1 MVNSPGDTLLTD
13 QIKGLRRQLVNEIGF
28 VMPAARIQDNTQ
40 LPANSYMIHF
50 KEISASDGEVRPN
63 SLLVMDPRGDKI
75 LARAERI
82 RLTASGVTSWTP
94 SRKLPST
101 FSPVYATDSRRD
113 RPINPHVP
121 VMV

>member
-13 QIKGLRRQLVNEIGF
+13 QIKGLRRQLANEIGF
-28 VMPAARIQDNTQ
+28 VMPAARIQDNIQ
-40 LPANSYMIHF
+40 LPANSYMIHV

-75 LARAERI
+75 LSRAARI

-94 SRKLPST
+94 SRKLPRT
-101 FSPVYATDSRRD
+101 FSPACATDSRRD
-113 RPINPHVP
+113 RPINLHVP
-121 VMV
+121 LMV